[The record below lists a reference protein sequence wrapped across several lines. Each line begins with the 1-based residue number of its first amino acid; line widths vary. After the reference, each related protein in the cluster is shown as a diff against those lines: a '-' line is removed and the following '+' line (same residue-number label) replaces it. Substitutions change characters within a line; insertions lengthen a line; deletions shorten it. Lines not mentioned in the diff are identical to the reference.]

1 MYLLNLPLAETK
13 GASKLKS
20 WRGIAERSTKEPQ
33 QE

>member
-20 WRGIAERSTKEPQ
+20 GWGVAKRSSKKPQ
-33 QE
+33 